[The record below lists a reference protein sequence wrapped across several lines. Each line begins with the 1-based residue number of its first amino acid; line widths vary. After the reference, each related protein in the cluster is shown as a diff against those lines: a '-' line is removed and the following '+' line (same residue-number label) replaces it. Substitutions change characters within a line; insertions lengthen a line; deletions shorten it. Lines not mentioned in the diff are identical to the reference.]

1 MMNNWREQVVT
12 KEYVSFGYLYDSFPY
27 WLDRDEVGGYLDTK
41 TPERYKKILFDFVDN
56 LYTIYGNSIV
66 FVFSSTYDNPTQ
78 SPRYMP
84 EMEYQAKR
92 ISWWLVRS
100 CDKYAEAIYQYQK
113 MLDDSKLDKTT
124 LTSTSKSSSSELPLN
139 SEDYDNPTAT
149 SSGSTSTE
157 TRLPVDNYLQIKNMI
172 EDIKSK
178 WLYEFEQKFVY
189 NVSNENLV

>member
-1 MMNNWREQVVT
+1 MLNNWREEIIS
-12 KEYVSFGYLYDSFPY
+12 KEYVTFLVMYDTFPT
-27 WLDRDEVGGYLDTK
+27 WLDEGEVGGYLDRNTS
-41 TPERYKKILFDFVDN
+41 ERYKKILFDFVDN
-56 LYTIYGNSIV
+56 LYNIYGNSIV

-84 EMEYQAKR
+84 EMEDRAKR
-92 ISWWLVRS
+92 IAWWLVRS

-139 SEDYDNPTAT
+139 STDYDNPTAT

-157 TRLPVDNYLQIKNMI
+157 TRLPVDNYLQIKTMI
-172 EDIKSK
+172 EDIRSK
-178 WLYEFEQKFVY
+178 WLYEFDQKFVY
-189 NVSNENLV
+189 NIADENVL

>member
-1 MMNNWREQVVT
+1 MNSWREQTIT
-12 KEYVSFGYLYDSFPY
+12 KQYLWFSYLYDTFPN
-27 WLDRDEVGGYLDTK
+27 WLDETEVGGYLDKNTSQ
-41 TPERYKKILFDFVDN
+41 RHKKILFDFVNN
-56 LYTIYGNSIV
+56 LYNIYGNSIV
-66 FVFSSTYDNPTQ
+66 WVFSSTYDDPTQ
-78 SPRYMP
+78 APGYTDA
-84 EMEYQAKR
+84 MEYQAKR
-92 ISWWLVRS
+92 IAWWLVRS

-189 NVSNENLV
+189 NVNAENLI

>member
-1 MMNNWREQVVT
+1 MNRWREQTIT
-12 KEYVSFGYLYDSFPY
+12 KEYVPFSELYDSYPT
-27 WLDRDEVGGYLDTK
+27 WLDEGEVGGYLDKNTS
-41 TPERYKKILFDFVDN
+41 ERHKKILFDFVNN

-66 FVFSSTYDNPTQ
+66 FIFSYYDETRPET
-78 SPRYMP
+78 RYMQ
-84 EMEYQAKR
+84 ETEYQAKR
-92 ISWWLVRS
+92 IAWWLVRS

-113 MLDDSKLDKTT
+113 MLDDSKLDKTI

-139 SEDYDNPTAT
+139 STDYDNPTAT

-157 TRLPVDNYLQIKNMI
+157 TRLPVDNYLQIKAMI

-189 NVSNENLV
+189 NVTNENLL

>member
-1 MMNNWREQVVT
+1 MNNWREET
-12 KEYVSFGYLYDSFPY
+12 ISKEYVTFGNLYDSFPY
-27 WLDRDEVGGYLDTK
+27 WLDDGEVGGYLDTK

-56 LYTIYGNSIV
+56 LYNIYGNSV
-66 FVFSSTYDNPTQ
+66 TFVFSSTYDNPTQ

-92 ISWWLVRS
+92 IAWWLIRS

-139 SEDYDNPTAT
+139 SADYDNPTAT
-149 SSGSTSTE
+149 SSGSTTTE
-157 TRLPVDNYLQIKNMI
+157 TRFPIDNYLQIKQMI
-172 EDIKSK
+172 EDVRSK

-189 NVSNENLV
+189 NINNENMV

>member
-1 MMNNWREQVVT
+1 MNNWREEIIS
-12 KEYVSFGYLYDSFPY
+12 KEYVAFEILYDSFPY
-27 WLDRDEVGGYLDTK
+27 WLDEGEVGGYLDMK

-92 ISWWLVRS
+92 IAWWLVRS

-157 TRLPVDNYLQIKNMI
+157 TRLPVDNYLQIKTMI
-172 EDIKSK
+172 EDIRSK

-189 NVSNENLV
+189 NVTNDNLI

>member
-1 MMNNWREQVVT
+1 MMNNWREQTIT
-12 KEYVSFGYLYDSFPY
+12 KEYVTFLVMYDSWPQ
-27 WLDRDEVGGYLDTK
+27 WLDEGEIGGYLDRNTSG
-41 TPERYKKILFDFVDN
+41 RHKKILFDFVDN

-66 FVFSSTYDNPTQ
+66 FIFSYYDEPRPET
-78 SPRYMP
+78 RYMQ

-92 ISWWLVRS
+92 IAWWLVRS

-113 MLDDSKLDKTT
+113 MLDDSKLDKTS

-139 SEDYDNPTAT
+139 SADYDNPTAT
-149 SSGSTSTE
+149 SSGSTTSE
-157 TRLPVDNYLQIKNMI
+157 ARLPIDNYLQIKTMI

-189 NVSNENLV
+189 NIADENLL

>member
-1 MMNNWREQVVT
+1 MNRWREQVIT
-12 KEYVSFGYLYDSFPY
+12 KEYVTFLVMYDSWPQ
-27 WLDRDEVGGYLDTK
+27 WLDESEVGGYLDK
-41 TPERYKKILFDFVDN
+41 NTPERYKKILFDFVNN
-56 LYTIYGNSIV
+56 LYNIYGNSIV
-66 FVFSSTYDNPTQ
+66 WVFSSTYDNPLQ
-78 SPRYMP
+78 SPDYMA

-113 MLDDSKLDKTT
+113 MLDDSKLDKTS

-149 SSGSTSTE
+149 SSGSTTTE
-157 TRLPVDNYLQIKNMI
+157 TRLPIDNYLQIKQMI
-172 EDIKSK
+172 EDVRSK

>member
-1 MMNNWREQVVT
+1 MNRWREEIIT
-12 KEYVSFGYLYDSFPY
+12 KEYIDFGNLYDSFPY
-27 WLDRDEVGGYLDTK
+27 WLDEGEVGGYLDTK

-66 FVFSSTYDNPTQ
+66 FVFASTYDNPTQ
-78 SPRYMP
+78 SPRYLP

-92 ISWWLVRS
+92 IAWWLVRS

-124 LTSTSKSSSSELPLN
+124 LTSSSKSSSSELPLN
-139 SEDYDNPTAT
+139 SQDYDNPTAT

-157 TRLPVDNYLQIKNMI
+157 TRLPVDNYLQIKQMI
-172 EDIKSK
+172 EDIRSK
-178 WLYEFEQKFVY
+178 WLYDFEQKFVY

>member
-1 MMNNWREQVVT
+1 MLNNWREEIIS
-12 KEYVSFGYLYDSFPY
+12 KEYVTYGVMYDSWPH
-27 WLDRDEVGGYLDTK
+27 WLDDEEVGGYLDTN
-41 TPERYKKILFDFVDN
+41 TPERYKRILFDFIDN
-56 LYTIYGNSIV
+56 LYNIYGNSIV
-66 FVFSSTYDNPTQ
+66 WVFSSTYDNPTQ

-92 ISWWLVRS
+92 IAWWLVRS

-139 SEDYDNPTAT
+139 SQDYDNPTAT
-149 SSGSTSTE
+149 SSGSTTSE
-157 TRLPVDNYLQIKNMI
+157 ARLPVDNYLQIKTMI

-189 NVSNENLV
+189 HISDENLL

>member
-1 MMNNWREQVVT
+1 MNNWREET
-12 KEYVSFGYLYDSFPY
+12 ISKEYVSFQVMYDSWPQ
-27 WLDRDEVGGYLDTK
+27 WLDEGEVGGYLDQK
-41 TPERYKKILFDFVDN
+41 TSDRHKKILFDFVDN

-92 ISWWLVRS
+92 IAWWLVRS

-139 SEDYDNPTAT
+139 STDYDNPTAT

-157 TRLPVDNYLQIKNMI
+157 TRLPIDNYLQIKNMI
-172 EDIKSK
+172 EDIRSK

-189 NVSNENLV
+189 NIADENLV

>member
-1 MMNNWREQVVT
+1 MNSWREQTIT
-12 KEYVSFGYLYDSFPY
+12 KEYVDFSVMYDSYPF
-27 WLDRDEVGGYLDTK
+27 WLDETETGGYLDAN
-41 TPERYKKILFDFVDN
+41 TPERYKKILFDFVN
-56 LYTIYGNSIV
+56 NIYNIYGNSIV
-66 FVFSSTYDNPTQ
+66 WVFSSTEENPTQ

-92 ISWWLVRS
+92 IAWWLVRS

-113 MLDDSKLDKTT
+113 MLDDSKLDKTS

-149 SSGSTSTE
+149 SSGSTTTE
-157 TRLPVDNYLQIKNMI
+157 ARLPVDNYLQIKTMI

-178 WLYEFEQKFVY
+178 WLYEFEQKFLY
-189 NVSNENLV
+189 NVTSENLI

>member
-1 MMNNWREQVVT
+1 MNSWREQTIT
-12 KEYVSFGYLYDSFPY
+12 KEYVTFLVMYDSWPV
-27 WLDRDEVGGYLDTK
+27 WLDETEVGGYLDRNTS
-41 TPERYKKILFDFVDN
+41 ERHKKILFDFVNN
-56 LYTIYGNSIV
+56 LYNICGNSIV
-66 FVFSSTYDNPTQ
+66 WVFSSTYENPMQ

-92 ISWWLVRS
+92 IAWWLVRS

-124 LTSTSKSSSSELPLN
+124 LISTSKSSSSELPLN

-149 SSGSTSTE
+149 SSGSTTSE
-157 TRLPVDNYLQIKNMI
+157 TRLPIDNYLQIKTMI
-172 EDIKSK
+172 EDIRSK

-189 NVSNENLV
+189 NISDENLL

>member
-1 MMNNWREQVVT
+1 MNSWREETIT
-12 KEYVSFGYLYDSFPY
+12 KEYVTFGYLYDSFPG
-27 WLDRDEVGGYLDTK
+27 WLDETEVSGYLDTH

-92 ISWWLVRS
+92 IAWWLVRS
-100 CDKYAEAIYQYQK
+100 CDKYAEAMYQYQK

-172 EDIKSK
+172 EDIRSK

-189 NVSNENLV
+189 NIANENLV

>member
-1 MMNNWREQVVT
+1 MNNWREET
-12 KEYVSFGYLYDSFPY
+12 ISKEYVGFEILYDSFPY
-27 WLDRDEVGGYLDTK
+27 WLDEGEVGGYLDVK

-66 FVFSSTYDNPTQ
+66 FVFSSTYENPTQ

-92 ISWWLVRS
+92 IAWWLVRS

-157 TRLPVDNYLQIKNMI
+157 TRLPIDNYLQIKNMI

-189 NVSNENLV
+189 NVGNENMV